1 MNEGRSF
8 DPELDRLVAEF
19 REDAEPLSDVIGQ
32 IDKIEG
38 EAASAG
44 GKVVVRVAPSGEL
57 LGVRIDPRAMR
68 MGSEEMAEAIM
79 DAARQ
84 AMMDAGRR
92 AMQVAKPY
100 LDLE

>member
-1 MNEGRSF
+1 MNEGGSF

-19 REDAEPLSDVIGQ
+19 RADAQPLSDVIGQ
-32 IDKIEG
+32 INEIQG

-44 GKVVVRVAPSGEL
+44 GKVAVRVAPSGEL

-68 MGSEEMAEAIM
+68 MGSEELAEAIM
-79 DAARQ
+79 DAARR
-84 AMMDAGRR
+84 AMTDAGRK
-92 AMQVAKPY
+92 AMQVAGPY

>member
-1 MNEGRSF
+1 MNEDKGF

-19 REDAEPLSDVIGQ
+19 RKDAQPLSDVIGQ
-32 IDKIEG
+32 INEIQG

-44 GKVVVRVAPSGEL
+44 GKVLVRVAPSGEV
-57 LGVRIDPRAMR
+57 LGLRIDPRAMR
-68 MGSEEMAEAIM
+68 MGSEELAEAIM

-84 AMMDAGRR
+84 AMMDAGRKAIR
-92 AMQVAKPY
+92 VAGPY

>member
-1 MNEGRSF
+1 MNESGSF

-19 REDAEPLSDVIGQ
+19 RAEAQPLSDVIGQ
-32 IDKIEG
+32 VNEIQG

-57 LGVRIDPRAMR
+57 LGLRIDRRAMR
-68 MGSEEMAEAIM
+68 MGSEDLAEAIM

-84 AMMDAGRR
+84 AMMDAGRKT
-92 AMQVAKPY
+92 MQVAKPY